1 MRIVLDSAIDDHV
14 ARGAP
19 KSNLVRPFE
28 TCRRFRPSRWY
39 IRADRGEILVR
50 RSIPGVIPSMA
61 VALFILVAIV
71 RILVVDETVPQGF
84 DEPCHIAAGIKW
96 LDQHDYTLDAIH
108 PPLARYAVALPLFIS
123 GERSPK
129 LLAQEASLQGY
140 CTELGN
146 AILSDGGHY
155 TRNLFLAR
163 IGVLPF
169 LCLAALLV
177 FFWATQ
183 EFGKLAGC
191 MATFL
196 FLSLPSV
203 LAFSSLAYT
212 DSPTMCTQFAC
223 IFAFAVWLKKPT
235 AGPTVLLGI
244 GAGLALSSKFTSF
257 LFLPL
262 ACAAM
267 LVVRLLFLRYQV
279 ADRAREKFG
288 IKQAVPLV
296 AAACIALVLLWASY
310 AFSIG
315 HLTEALAESPT
326 SALSIRHSFA
336 RDGGI
341 FQRILSAD
349 PVIPAPDLL
358 RGMEI
363 ARLKN
368 KREPESYL
376 LGQARSGGW
385 WYFFP
390 LAVALKTPL
399 PFSIL
404 SIVGLVYTIRLGRL
418 GRWSSLM
425 PAVAVA
431 AIFIATVFVT
441 LRVGTRH
448 VLVVLPLLS
457 VLAGCGA
464 AWLWQVPG
472 VKPLWGRL
480 ALCLLLTWQITASV
494 RAQNDFLA
502 YFNELAP
509 ADPSEALV
517 KGCDLDCGQ
526 DVFRLSRELRA
537 RGVTRVGI
545 GVCTSADLALIDL
558 PTLDI
563 LPSRKPV
570 AGWVAVSLRALKTGA
585 FRIYQNGRGSPNEDY
600 PPDALSWLEKYRPVA
615 HVGKTILLYHIPENG
630 LEDSTQRSQ

>member
-1 MRIVLDSAIDDHV
+1 MLARKSIVDI
-14 ARGAP
+14 
-19 KSNLVRPFE
+19 
-28 TCRRFRPSRWY
+28 
-39 IRADRGEILVR
+39 
-50 RSIPGVIPSMA
+50 IPSVA
-61 VALFILVAIV
+61 VALLILVAIV
-71 RILVVDETVPQGF
+71 RIGVVDETVPQGF
-84 DEPCHIAAGIKW
+84 DEPCHVAAGIKW
-96 LDQHDYTLDAIH
+96 LDQQDYTLDAIH
-108 PPLARYAVALPLFIS
+108 PPLARYAIALPLYIV

-169 LCLAALLV
+169 LCLAAVLV
-177 FFWATQ
+177 FFWASQ
-183 EFGKLAGC
+183 EVGRFAGC
-191 MATFL
+191 IATFL
-196 FLSLPSV
+196 FLTLPSV
-203 LAFSSLAYT
+203 LAFSGLAYT

-235 AGPTVLLGI
+235 GASAVLLGI
-244 GAGLALSSKFTSF
+244 SAGLALSSKFTSF

-262 ACAAM
+262 ACTAM
-267 LVVRLLFLRYQV
+267 LLVRLSFMRNQNTAV
-279 ADRAREKFG
+279 AGEKSR
-288 IKQAVPLV
+288 IRLAVHLV
-296 AAACIALVLLWASY
+296 AAACIALVLLWGSY
-310 AFSIG
+310 AFSVG
-315 HLTEALAESPT
+315 HLKEALGVSPIP
-326 SALSIRHSFA
+326 ALSPQHSL
-336 RDGGI
+336 GGTASV
-341 FQRILSAD
+341 FQKILLAN
-349 PVIPAPDLL
+349 PVIPAPDLV
-358 RGMEI
+358 RGVEV

-368 KREPESYL
+368 KLEPESYL

-404 SIVGLVYTIRLGRL
+404 AVLGLVYAIGLGRL
-418 GRWSSLM
+418 GRWSTLM

-431 AIFIATVFVT
+431 AIFIATLFVT

-457 VLAGCGA
+457 VLASWGA
-464 AWLWQVPG
+464 ALLWRIPRMR
-472 VKPLWGRL
+472 PLWGRL
-480 ALCLLLTWQITASV
+480 ALCLLLAWQALASI

-526 DVFRLSRELRA
+526 DVLRLSRELRA
-537 RGVTRVGI
+537 RGVTRVGV
-545 GVCTSADLALIDL
+545 GLCTSADLALIDL
-558 PTLDI
+558 PALDI
-563 LPSRKPV
+563 LPARKPV
-570 AGWVAVSLRALKTGA
+570 TGWVAVSLRALKTGS

-600 PPDALSWLEKYRPVA
+600 PHDALSWLEKYRPVA
-615 HVGKTILLYHIPENG
+615 HVGKTILLYHIPESG
-630 LEDSTQRSQ
+630 LADSTQANQ